1 MSSKILR
8 GPVSDLSARVEV
20 PPSKSLT
27 NRALVAAAV
36 AGGGEIRNPLDCEDT
51 RLLARAL
58 TSAGWTVS
66 WTDVITVGPRTV
78 PEEVPQLW
86 LGNSG
91 TGARLLLGLLAAS
104 PGRFRLDGTD
114 RLRQRPMQP
123 LFDAIGRLGGRVSS
137 RDGRLPA
144 EIEGVLL
151 NGGMVSIRPEVSSQF
166 VSSLLLAAPL
176 MRSGLDLEVVGE
188 LPSRPYVDL
197 TVEMLVEFGVEV
209 RPSKDFRRLRV
220 APGAARPATV
230 VIEGDWSAT
239 AFMAAAAAVAGGEV
253 FVRPL
258 SATSRQ
264 GDRAIVEILMEAG
277 VEVEFDRGGIR
288 FRGPARQPMTADLT
302 DTPDLFPALAVVA
315 ASLPPGSRLTGLAHL
330 KHKESD
336 RLSVMIDNLERL
348 GCGFVWGE
356 SEAVVSR
363 GLERAEN
370 VVRPATAADDHR
382 IAMAMAVAAL
392 AAGPVELDDPDCVV
406 KSFPGF
412 WGTWGQLLGHGNE
425 SPPP

>member
-1 MSSKILR
+1 VAPKILR
-8 GPVSDLSARVEV
+8 GPFSDLSACVAV

-51 RLLARAL
+51 RLLAQAL
-58 TSAGWTVS
+58 KAAGWEVT
-66 WTDVITVGPRTV
+66 WTESISVGPRRV
-78 PEEVPQLW
+78 PDGVPHLW

-104 PGRFRLDGTD
+104 PGRVLLDGTE

-123 LFDAIGRLGGRVSS
+123 LLDAVGRLGGRVSS
-137 RDGRLPA
+137 ADGRLPV
-144 EIEGVLL
+144 EIEGALL
-151 NGGMVSIRPEVSSQF
+151 NGGRVSIRPEVSSQF

-176 MRSGLDLEVVGE
+176 MRLGIDLEVEGE

-197 TVEMLVEFGVEV
+197 TVDVLLEFGVEV
-209 RPSKDFRRLRV
+209 HLNADSRRVQV
-220 APGAARPATV
+220 APGAVRHATLV
-230 VIEGDWSAT
+230 VEGDWSAA
-239 AFMAAAAAVAGGEV
+239 AFMAAAAAVGGGEV
-253 FVRPL
+253 AVHPL

-264 GDRAIVEILMEAG
+264 GDRAVVHILMRSG
-277 VEVEFDRGGIR
+277 VDAVVEKTGFR
-288 FRGPARQPMTADLT
+288 FRGPARGPLTADLT

-315 ASLPPGSRLTGLAHL
+315 ATLPPGSRLSGLAHL

-348 GCGFVWGE
+348 GCRFEWEGSV
-356 SEAVVSR
+356 VRVSR
-363 GLERAEN
+363 GLQRAEN
-370 VVRPATAADDHR
+370 LVRSVTAADDHR

-392 AAGPVELDDPDCVV
+392 VAGPLELDDPTCVV

-412 WGTWGQLLGHGNE
+412 WETWE
-425 SPPP
+425 SVLPREDEGRPP

>member
-1 MSSKILR
+1 VAAKILR
-8 GPVSDLSARVEV
+8 GPISGLSACVAV

-51 RLLARAL
+51 RLLAQALRA
-58 TSAGWTVS
+58 AGWEVA
-66 WTDVITVGPRTV
+66 WTESITVGPRKV
-78 PEEVPQLW
+78 PDGVPRLW

-104 PGRFRLDGTD
+104 PGRVVLDGTE

-123 LFDAIGRLGGRVSS
+123 LLDAVGRLGGRVSS
-137 RDGRLPA
+137 SDGCLPV
-144 EIEGVLL
+144 EIEGALL
-151 NGGMVSIRPEVSSQF
+151 DGGRVSIRPEVSSQF

-176 MRSGLDLEVVGE
+176 MRLGIDLEVVGE

-197 TVEMLVEFGVEV
+197 TVDVLLEFGVEV
-209 RPSKDFRRLRV
+209 HLNADSRRVHV
-220 APGAARPATV
+220 APGAARHATV
-230 VIEGDWSAT
+230 VVEGDWSAA
-239 AFMAAAAAVAGGEV
+239 AFMAAAAAVGGGEV
-253 FVRPL
+253 AVHPL

-264 GDRAIVEILMEAG
+264 GDRAVVRILMRSG
-277 VEVEFDRGGIR
+277 VDAVVEKTGFR
-288 FRGPARQPMTADLT
+288 FRGPARGPVTADLT

-315 ASLPPGSRLTGLAHL
+315 ATRPPGSRLTGLSHL

-348 GCGFVWGE
+348 GCRFGWEGSV
-356 SEAVVSR
+356 VRVSR
-363 GLERAEN
+363 GLQRAEN
-370 VVRPATAADDHR
+370 LVRSVTAADDHR

-392 AAGPVELDDPDCVV
+392 AAGPLELDDPTCVV

-412 WGTWGQLLGHGNE
+412 WETWESLLPRGDEGR
-425 SPPP
+425 PP